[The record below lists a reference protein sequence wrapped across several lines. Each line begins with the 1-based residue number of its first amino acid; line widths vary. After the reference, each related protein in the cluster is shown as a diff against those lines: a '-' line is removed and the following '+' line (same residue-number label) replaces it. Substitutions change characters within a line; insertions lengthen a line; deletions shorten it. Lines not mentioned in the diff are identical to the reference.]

1 MLSDVQFYKMF
12 LQNVLHADIR
22 EKPYVYDSD
31 KNKKNEHYSKA
42 FSRCFSVHKTNKQT
56 NL

>member
-12 LQNVLHADIR
+12 LENVLHADIR

-42 FSRCFSVHKTNKQT
+42 F
-56 NL
+56 